1 MNGHDK
7 INEGGS
13 RRLPPALVGDTAAIT
28 QIEAFIR
35 ELDYAPD
42 RGGYNEA
49 EDKLAVKERRRLR
62 SQATDELKKKL
73 RWSSM
78 DSEQRLFD
86 EEEPVK
92 DPGVVFGG
100 IFIRVV
106 YFFFFSLS
114 LSLLECEAHR
124 SFPRASS
131 VCPLKK

>member
-114 LSLLECEAHR
+114 LSL
-124 SFPRASS
+124 SP
-131 VCPLKK
+131 